1 MDTWASPNFLAQS
14 ALHSERSGPL
24 LVAVSEGKLE
34 NPDLTSLGFQA
45 IHLKLLPEVVQNI
58 LNGQNKAGSSENVG
72 SP

>member
-1 MDTWASPNFLAQS
+1 M
-14 ALHSERSGPL
+14 SGPL

-58 LNGQNKAGSSENVG
+58 LNGQNKAGNSENFG